1 MSLVRYLF
9 TIKGV
14 NCFLSRKICQDPLEK
29 FFGCQR
35 QMGGTHNNPTVKEFQ
50 NNTQALRVVNSL
62 CREVVKGNCRG
73 NKRQQH
79 SNFDEENCNKP
90 LPKRPKSQA
99 KAPKP

>member
-29 FFGCQR
+29 FFGY
-35 QMGGTHNNPTVKEFQ
+35 NNPTVKEFQ
-50 NNTQALRVVNSL
+50 NNTQALCVVNSL

-73 NKRQQH
+73 NKRQEH

-90 LPKRPKSQA
+90 LLKRRKSQA